1 MESKESN
8 IVSLKLSEYVAKSDA
23 EKIDRKGWV
32 NYGDQNDF
40 PQYLR
45 DLSHES
51 PVHGSL
57 VVAIGDMIAGKGIKS
72 EQYQEEMCILSA
84 GSRRMIFHRVMAL

>member
-1 MESKESN
+1 MSLNESN

-23 EKIDRKGWV
+23 EKLDRKGWV

-45 DLSHES
+45 ELENDS
-51 PVHGSL
+51 PVHGRL
-57 VVAIGDMIAGKGIKS
+57 VVAIGDMVAGERIKS
-72 EQYQEEMCILSA
+72 EQYQAELEALDVNSLTYASA
-84 GSRRMIFHRVMAL
+84 HEFQ

>member
-1 MESKESN
+1 MTLSMNPNESN

-23 EKIDRKGWV
+23 EKVDRKGWV

-57 VVAIGDMIAGKGIKS
+57 VVAIGDMIAGR
-72 EQYQEEMCILSA
+72 ELSR
-84 GSRRMIFHRVMAL
+84 SNTKPNWMH